1 MVILAAVQL
10 RFPDYFILIGY
21 FVLMLGIGAYFYR
34 YIQRMKDYFS
44 GGNRIPWWLSGV
56 SYYMSCFSVFAF
68 IAYAA
73 LAYDYG
79 WLGITFF
86 WIMAPATL
94 VSVLFFS
101 KKWRR
106 ARIDS
111 PVEYLETRYS
121 PSVRQLFAWQNIPVR
136 IIDDALKLVAIGI
149 FISMGLDLNMNKC
162 MLWSGLIML
171 AYTLMGGL
179 WAVTV
184 TDFIQF
190 IVLLAAVIVVLPLS
204 IAEGGGLKNIIENS
218 PEGFFNFTHPN
229 YSWVYLISYIWMF
242 CLAFSSINWSLI
254 QRYYCVPREKDAYK
268 VGWLVVVLN
277 LLGPPLILIPVFA
290 ARQFLPDLQESGQVY
305 PLLCVKLLPAGLL
318 GLVIAA
324 MFSATMSMLSS
335 DYNVCA
341 SVLTNDVYRRYIR
354 PGASQKELVL
364 IGRLMTLLI
373 GTISLGVAFLM
384 VGVGGEGL
392 FRNMVKLFSVAT
404 APVAIPMIAGLLS
417 RRVTHTGALAGFI
430 YGILSGLALFF
441 LCPDTFEF
449 INTLWRKENIIIWG
463 TTVVTFVSM
472 VVVSRLDYQD
482 TSEKQRIN
490 VFLDRLKLPIG
501 QAAED
506 VQPQVRKGKGGISPF
521 IVVGISI
528 SAIGAMMLF
537 ISPWVTGKLAF
548 IMDFG
553 VGLSFVLVGAVMLIR
568 EYRAGRNSTIRE

>member
-1 MVILAAVQL
+1 MILAAGQL
-10 RFPDYFILIGY
+10 RFPDYFVLIGY

-34 YIQRMKDYFS
+34 HIKRMKDYFS
-44 GGNRIPWWLSGV
+44 GGNCIPWWLSGV

-79 WLGITFF
+79 WLGITVF

-121 PSVRQLFAWQNIPVR
+121 PAVRQLFAWQNIPVR

-149 FISMGLDLNMNKC
+149 FISKGLNLDMQQC

-184 TDFIQF
+184 TDFVQF
-190 IVLLAAVIVVLPLS
+190 IVLLAAVIVLLPLS
-204 IAEGGGLKNIIENS
+204 ISEAGGIKNIINNS
-218 PEGFFNFTHPN
+218 PEGYFHLTHPN
-229 YSWVYLISYIWMF
+229 YNWAYLLSYIWMF
-242 CLAFSSINWSLI
+242 CLAFSSINWSLV
-254 QRYYCVPREKDAYK
+254 QRYYCVPKEKDAYK

-277 LLGPPLILIPVFA
+277 LIGPPLILIPVFA
-290 ARQFLPDLQESGQVY
+290 ARQFLPNLEESGQVY

-354 PGASQKELVL
+354 PGAAQKELVL
-364 IGRLMTLLI
+364 VGRLMTLLI
-373 GTISLGVAFLM
+373 GVISLSVAFLM
-384 VGVGGEGL
+384 VGAGGEGL

-417 RRVTHTGALAGFI
+417 RKVTNLGALMGF
-430 YGILSGLALFF
+430 LSGIASGLIMFF
-441 LCPDTFEF
+441 SCPDTFYCIGVLWMKE
-449 INTLWRKENIIIWG
+449 TLIIWG
-463 TTVVTFVSM
+463 TTAVTLVTMIVMSHFC
-472 VVVSRLDYQD
+472 RHDA
-482 TSEKQRIN
+482 SEQQRIN
-490 VFLDRLKLPIG
+490 AFLDRLKLPIG
-501 QAAED
+501 QMEED
-506 VQPQVRKGKGGISPF
+506 IQPEIHEGKTEMSPF
-521 IVVGISI
+521 LVVGISI
-528 SAIGAMMLF
+528 LAIGAMMLF
-537 ISPWVTGKLAF
+537 ISPWVTGKLAL
-548 IMDFG
+548 MMNCC
-553 VGLSFVLVGAVMLIR
+553 VGLSFILVGTVMLIR
-568 EYRAGRNSTIRE
+568 EFRSQKKSPIYE